1 MDIINDILLIL
12 AFAVTIVAAFA
23 FMEWFFDKF
32 GPNGSS

>member
-1 MDIINDILLIL
+1 MNIIQELLLVI

-32 GPNGSS
+32 GPNGGS